1 MYTLEI
7 FMQLLKRVVHSSIK
21 ELTLTPDHPSSF
33 TRLATRAIV
42 IKKGKILLMFT
53 ERYNDYS
60 LPGGGVDSDE
70 SLTEGLQRELS
81 EETGATDITNIEP
94 FGLYEE
100 YRPHNS
106 TKHYPDCSIMHMLS
120 YCFTCDIAEQLGSNK
135 LEDYEVSNGMQVCWV
150 DIDEA
155 IQHNLN
161 TMQHDKKQGL
171 SIQRET
177 YLMQQIKRRL
187 L

>member
-1 MYTLEI
+1 
-7 FMQLLKRVVHSSIK
+7 
-21 ELTLTPDHPSSF
+21 
-33 TRLATRAIV
+33 
-42 IKKGKILLMFT
+42 
-53 ERYNDYS
+53 
-60 LPGGGVDSDE
+60 
-70 SLTEGLQRELS
+70 
-81 EETGATDITNIEP
+81 
-94 FGLYEE
+94 
-100 YRPHNS
+100 
-106 TKHYPDCSIMHMLS
+106 MHMLS
-120 YCFTCDIAEQLGSNK
+120 YCFTCDIAEQLGSNR

-150 DIDEA
+150 YIEEA